1 MQTSDFHDIKAAILK
16 KAESLFMRF
25 GLKSISMDDV
35 TRELGISKKTL
46 YQYFESKEALVMR
59 IIRQHQQEEAEAI
72 SEIKQSAGDAI
83 AEMLSIARHVIRRYQ
98 HMSPSTLYDL
108 KKYYPE
114 AWKLVEHVQRE
125 FIYKEV
131 KDNLDR
137 GIAEGLYRTDFDVDI
152 LARLYVGSSTL
163 LLDEQQFPGTDY
175 HWEALYREF
184 IYYHLRGIASEQ
196 GRVRLQQY
204 QEEL

>member
-1 MQTSDFHDIKAAILK
+1 MSTSDFNDIKAAILR

-72 SEIKQSAGDAI
+72 RNIKLDAADAI
-83 AEMLSIARHVIRRYQ
+83 AEMLSIARHVILRYQ

-114 AWKLVEHVQRE
+114 AWKLVEHIQRE

-131 KDNLDR
+131 KANLDR
-137 GIAEGLYRTDFDVDI
+137 GIAEGLYRTDFNADI
-152 LARLYVGSSTL
+152 LARIYVGSSTL
-163 LLDEQQFPGTDY
+163 LMDEQQFPSAEY

-184 IYYHLRGIASEQ
+184 IYYHLRGIAAEQ
-196 GRVRLQQY
+196 GRALLQKY
-204 QEEL
+204 QKEL